1 MENTPFYKSK
11 KFWTLIIAI
20 ITAFSAYFAV
30 GCSAQ
35 YVTRT
40 RGVHID
46 TIERQICTHSKNHSN
61 ELHW

>member
-1 MENTPFYKSK
+1 MEKIPFYKSK

-20 ITAFSAYFAV
+20 ITALSAYFAV

-35 YVTRT
+35 LVTRVH
-40 RGVHID
+40 GVHID
-46 TIERQICTHSKNHSN
+46 TVDRQVCTHTKNHQN